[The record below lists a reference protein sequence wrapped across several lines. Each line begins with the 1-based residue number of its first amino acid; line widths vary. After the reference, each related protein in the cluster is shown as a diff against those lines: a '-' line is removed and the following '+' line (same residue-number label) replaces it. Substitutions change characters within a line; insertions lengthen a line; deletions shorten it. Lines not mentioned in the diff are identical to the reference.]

1 VIACDINYQCSVKP
15 ISPGFLR
22 RRSMQQHIAV
32 TDCGRRK
39 LLSDKHPA
47 IQPLTAGP
55 VEGSDLA
62 ATLLRVAWLSV
73 VLGLTIEVLL
83 IILQASSGTLQDGR
97 PLIPDFVNQ
106 VSWAVFVCVGLA
118 VGTAAAKMRAPAM
131 GLAGLFAAPLAFAIA
146 RFLQRVAGQALGVT
160 VVASAEPSLYLVA
173 LLKAVEYASLGTII
187 GWVGRQPW
195 GGVSAHVVAGLVIA
209 ALLAQGV
216 NEILFPVG
224 CALVLFT
231 AQALGKR
238 AAR

>member
-1 VIACDINYQCSVKP
+1 
-15 ISPGFLR
+15 
-22 RRSMQQHIAV
+22 M
-32 TDCGRRK
+32 
-39 LLSDKHPA
+39 SDKHPA
-47 IQPLTAGP
+47 IQSLTAEP

-97 PLIPDFVNQ
+97 LLIPDFVNR

-118 VGTAAAKMRAPAM
+118 VGTAAAKMRASAM

-146 RFLQRVAGQALGVT
+146 RFLQRVAGQALGVA

-195 GGVSAHVVAGLVIA
+195 GGVSAHAAAGLVIGVVFGGAVVGLKSQVASEPLATA
-209 ALLAQGV
+209 ALLGEGV

-238 AAR
+238 APR